1 MDVRP
6 FAFHLPISIERI
18 VVYIHHCRASQVPDR
33 ADYLISAHPLD
44 L

>member
-1 MDVRP
+1 MDGRR

-18 VVYIHHCRASQVPDR
+18 VVYIHDCRASQIPGR